1 MRDVDYCFNNYCH
14 YDCPDEQT
22 FMIPIDTGASN
33 KIYYYAS
40 GTAGIGGTG
49 YLNVLVSG
57 DGGK

>member
-1 MRDVDYCFNNYCH
+1 
-14 YDCPDEQT
+14 
-22 FMIPIDTGASN
+22 MIPIDTGASN